1 MEKVSLVLIVIGLVI
16 IAVVLISRLRLRRRN
31 ESTSEPYRRA
41 SAQDDMFRD
50 EPPEYDPL
58 FAIDNAEA
66 EQRELDKWGAIH
78 TKDKDEPVV
87 EIPPPAPPAHAT
99 TPPPPQSAPR
109 VKTPATP
116 PQPAPRVTTHAA
128 PPVPPPAPVRSPPR
142 LADVAEQV
150 ITLNVIAPEGHRFA
164 GPAIAAA
171 MARAGLEWGAW
182 SIYHYYSHQDPHAP
196 PLFSVA
202 NMVKP
207 GNFDPQRMDE
217 ISTVGLS
224 LFMVPAMDGTDLASL
239 DILLATAR
247 QLAGDLGGELRDS
260 RRSVLTRQAIELL
273 REQINEWRR
282 KAQVAHS

>member
-16 IAVVLISRLRLRRRN
+16 IAVVLVSRLRLRRRN
-31 ESTSEPYRRA
+31 ELPSEPYQRVPSHSDGFRA
-41 SAQDDMFRD
+41 

-66 EQRELDKWGAIH
+66 EQRELDKWGAVT
-78 TKDKDEPVV
+78 TKVIDEPVM
-87 EIPPPAPPAHAT
+87 ETPPPAPRVHVT
-99 TPPPPQSAPR
+99 TPPPRPQPASAPR
-109 VKTPATP
+109 VVTPA
-116 PQPAPRVTTHAA
+116 
-128 PPVPPPAPVRSPPR
+128 VPPPAPVRSPPR
-142 LADVAEQV
+142 LADVAEHV
-150 ITLNVIAPEGHRFA
+150 VTLNVIAAEGQRFA

-182 SIYHYYSHQDPHAP
+182 SIYHYYAQQDPHAS

>member
-16 IAVVLISRLRLRRRN
+16 IALVLVSRLRLRRRN
-31 ESTSEPYRRA
+31 ESASDSYWPATAQNDTFRA
-41 SAQDDMFRD
+41 

-66 EQRELDKWGAIH
+66 EQRELDKWGAIT
-78 TKDKDEPVV
+78 TKDDDAPVM
-87 EIPPPAPPAHAT
+87 EIPPPPAPRVHVT
-99 TPPPPQSAPR
+99 TPPPRPQPI
-109 VKTPATP
+109 
-116 PQPAPRVTTHAA
+116 PAPRVATPAA
-128 PPVPPPAPVRSPPR
+128 PPVPSPAPVRSPPR
-142 LADVAEQV
+142 LAEVAEQV
-150 ITLNVIAPEGHRFA
+150 VTLNVLAAEGQRFA

-182 SIYHYYSHQDPHAP
+182 SIYHYYSQQDPHAP

-217 ISTVGLS
+217 VSTVGLS
-224 LFMVPAMDGTDLASL
+224 LFLVPAMDGTDLASL

-247 QLAGDLGGELRDS
+247 QLAGELGGELRDS

-282 KAQVAHS
+282 KAQVVHS

>member
-31 ESTSEPYRRA
+31 ESASEPYRRA

-87 EIPPPAPPAHAT
+87 EIPPPAPRAHAT
-99 TPPPPQSAPR
+99 MPPPPQSAPR
-109 VKTPATP
+109 VTTP
-116 PQPAPRVTTHAA
+116 AA

-150 ITLNVIAPEGHRFA
+150 VTLNVIAPEGHRFA

-182 SIYHYYSHQDPHAP
+182 SIYHYYSQQDPHAP